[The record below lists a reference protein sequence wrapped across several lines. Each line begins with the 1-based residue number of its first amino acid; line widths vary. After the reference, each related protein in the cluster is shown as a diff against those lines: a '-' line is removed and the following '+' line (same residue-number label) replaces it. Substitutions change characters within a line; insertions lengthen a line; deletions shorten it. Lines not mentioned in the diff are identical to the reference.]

1 MITLNK
7 TQDLN
12 YSNDINN
19 LICQVDK
26 WLSRKAKI
34 KLDGDKYG
42 QKVCVDMSDFKLVS
56 KYRRILLNKAQ
67 NHCCLKDILIDDIVT
82 RIKQLLNRN

>member
-12 YSNDINN
+12 YSEDINN
-19 LICQVDK
+19 LICQIDK
-26 WLSRKAKI
+26 WLSQKGKI

-42 QKVCVDMSDFKLVS
+42 QKVCVDIEDFKLVS
-56 KYRRILLNKAQ
+56 KYRKILLDKAQ
-67 NHCCLKDILIDDIVT
+67 DDCCLKGILIDDIIM